1 MKARRKARSLA
12 LQVLF
17 EVDCASHPPAE
28 VFAARLEEQPLS
40 DDLAEFAQG
49 LVDGVLENAPALD
62 RLIHRHAPE
71 WPLEQMALIDRNILR
86 IAIWEFI
93 VERGTPTKVAINEA
107 VELAKLY
114 GSDSAARFVNG
125 VLGVLAAKEA
135 ELAQSFRKKVP
146 ALAE

>member
-12 LQVLF
+12 LQVLY
-17 EVDCASHPPAE
+17 EVDCAGHPPDE
-28 VFAARLEEQPLS
+28 VFAARIAEQPLN
-40 DDLAEFAQG
+40 DELADFARG
-49 LVDGVLENAPALD
+49 LVTGVLDHAAELD

-71 WPLEQMALIDRNILR
+71 WPLEQMAVIDRNILR

-93 VERGTPTKVAINEA
+93 VERSTPTKVAINEA

-135 ELAQSFRKKVP
+135 ELVQSFRKRAPV
-146 ALAE
+146 LAK